1 MSEDYAFF
9 HSFAILFVFFNFR
22 IIIKLSY
29 NDYFCNAKYLINVTA
44 ECFLEFLRP
53 L

>member
-29 NDYFCNAKYLINVTA
+29 NDYFCIANIIN
-44 ECFLEFLRP
+44 
-53 L
+53 